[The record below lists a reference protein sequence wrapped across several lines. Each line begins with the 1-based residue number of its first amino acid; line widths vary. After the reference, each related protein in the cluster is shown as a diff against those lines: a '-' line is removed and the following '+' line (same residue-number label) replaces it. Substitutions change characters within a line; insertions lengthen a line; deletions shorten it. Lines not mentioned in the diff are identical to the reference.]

1 MKTTVKVIVLGAAIS
16 MMVAC
21 TSQKEQANT
30 NRRPSGQQGG
40 PPNYAQLLAQMD
52 AYEDGK
58 LSQAEVK
65 GPLRRDFSRVDSN
78 GDGFITKAE
87 LESAPRPQRG
97 QGSTPNRQ

>member
-1 MKTTVKVIVLGAAIS
+1 MKNTVKVIALGAALS

-30 NRRPSGQQGG
+30 RSRPSGQQGG

-52 AYEDGK
+52 TNKDGK

-65 GPLRRDFSRVDSN
+65 GPLQRDFSRVDSD
-78 GDGFITKAE
+78 GDGFITKTE
-87 LESAPRPQRG
+87 LENAPRPQRR
-97 QGSTPNRQ
+97 QGSPQNR